1 VTVLIQD
8 AHYALRT
15 MRRAPGFTAVAVITL
30 ALGIGANTAIFS
42 IVNAVLIRPLPYDR
56 PARLVSIL
64 ESNPR
69 RGLDVTAVS
78 PANFVD
84 WRRQNTVFTAI
95 AGTQF
100 VSFNYTGNTGAIRI
114 DGAAVSANLLSLLG
128 QQPLTGR
135 GFEDADEQP
144 GHDNVLLISETLW
157 QRQFGDDH
165 QILGK
170 VVTMNGQKFTII
182 GVMPASFQFP
192 FPGLEVWK
200 PLAFVNSDLAN
211 RSDYRL
217 QVVARLKDGVSVEQA
232 KANMQSVCRRLEQD
246 YPDTNTGVGVRI
258 EDLHEASMGGSRSL
272 IFVLFGAVVLV
283 LLIAC
288 VNIASLLSVRF
299 LGRQHEMALRS
310 SLGATRGR
318 LVRQFLTESILL
330 GFFGGALGIAT
341 AFAGLKLLLGFLPRF
356 NLPPNAIT
364 IDGNVLLFT
373 MLLSIVCGMLFG
385 AVPAWQSAL
394 ANPAEGLREST
405 RGGRGTRSQRVF
417 QNGLI
422 IGEIALSLASL
433 VGAGLLMRS
442 FVSML
447 KVDPG
452 FRSERVLVNTLLVL
466 PRYKYPENYQRV
478 NFFRTLLE
486 RLSGLPGVEASGGIT
501 SLPLQGNSIFSPFR
515 IQGRP
520 TGPDGKLMA
529 AVINVVSPGYF
540 NTMGIPLRG
549 GRWFTDNDGEQS
561 PRVAVINDVAAKR
574 FFDNTDPV
582 GRQVFIRAQDDQ
594 PYTVVGVVGSSRQ
607 FDITS
612 APNPEIFTNYQQSTM
627 SYMYVLVKTKGDPTT
642 LIPTIRRAV
651 AEIDPEQPV
660 GHRTLVQQMENAVA
674 QPRLYTL
681 LVGMFAVL
689 ALLLAMVGV
698 YGVMSYAVTQRIQEI
713 GVRMALGAHR
723 SHVLRLFLANSFKVV
738 FIGVAA
744 GLALALALNRVM
756 VNMLF
761 NVKST
766 DAFTFTF
773 AAGLLCFAALV
784 ASYLPARR
792 ATRVDPIIA
801 LRHE

>member
-1 VTVLIQD
+1 MTSFTQD
-8 AHYALRT
+8 IRYALRT
-15 MRRAPGFTAVAVITL
+15 MRRAPGFTSVAVITL

-42 IVNAVLIRPLPYDR
+42 IVNAVLIRPLPYDQ
-56 PARLVSIL
+56 PDRLVSIL

-78 PANFVD
+78 PVNFVD
-84 WRRQNTVFTAI
+84 WRRQNTVFSAM
-95 AGTQF
+95 AGTQS
-100 VSFNYTGNTGAIRI
+100 VAFNYTGNTGAVRI

-128 QQPLTGR
+128 QQPLMGR
-135 GFEDADEQP
+135 GFEDADEKP

-157 QRQFGDDH
+157 QRQFGGDH
-165 QILGK
+165 QVLGK

-200 PLAFVNSDLAN
+200 PLAFANFDLAN
-211 RSDYRL
+211 RSNYQL
-217 QVVARLKDGVSVEQA
+217 QVVARLKDGVSIQQA
-232 KANMQSVCRRLEQD
+232 RANIQSVCSRLEQD
-246 YPDTNTGVGVRI
+246 YPDTNTGVGVQI
-258 EDLHEASMGGSRSL
+258 EDLHEAFMGGSRSL
-272 IFVLFGAVVLV
+272 IFVLFGAVALV

-318 LVRQFLTESILL
+318 LVRQFLTESVLL
-330 GFFGGALGIAT
+330 GFLGGTLGILT
-341 AFAGLKLLLGFLPRF
+341 AFAGLKVLLGFLPRF
-356 NLPPNAIT
+356 NLPQNAIT

-394 ANPAEGLREST
+394 TNPAEGLREST

-422 IGEIALSLASL
+422 IGEIALSLVSL

-466 PRYKYPENYQRV
+466 PTYKYPENYQRV

-501 SLPLQGNSIFSPFR
+501 AIPLQGNSFFSPFR

-529 AVINVVSPGYF
+529 AVMNVVTPGYF
-540 NTMGIPLRG
+540 NTMGIPLRS
-549 GRWFTDNDGEQS
+549 GRWFSDSDGEQS

-582 GRQVFIRAQDDQ
+582 GQQVFIRAQDDQ
-594 PYTVVGVVGSSRQ
+594 PYTVVGVVGSSGQ
-607 FDITS
+607 FNITS

-713 GVRMALGAHR
+713 GVRMALGAPR
-723 SHVLRLFLANSFKVV
+723 NHVLRLFLANSFKVV
-738 FIGVAA
+738 FIGVAT

-756 VNMLF
+756 ANLLF

-766 DAFTFTF
+766 DAFTFTL